1 LLAILWAC
9 STEDYVHVTSTL
21 YPPATPFV
29 TSPVSPLP
37 AGRPIHAYAYGTP
50 ATVSIS
56 LSRLTRGLITS
67 VVHNWDVVPTL
78 SMGMIRDLRRVAV
91 TLKDNPSLLE
101 ESRRKILSDVFSQ
114 PLSVEDET
122 YLFSVL
128 TRLRSEMTAVKL
140 VPPGQ
145 VLVVS
150 SEEHFSVSTR
160 GVVGGGK
167 SERTA
172 DVRVVCRDVGE
183 VLERRFGEIWFGKGM
198 FSDHSPKNY
207 EFVSEALRRGV
218 LNGSG

>member
-1 LLAILWAC
+1 
-9 STEDYVHVTSTL
+9 
-21 YPPATPFV
+21 
-29 TSPVSPLP
+29 
-37 AGRPIHAYAYGTP
+37 
-50 ATVSIS
+50 
-56 LSRLTRGLITS
+56 
-67 VVHNWDVVPTL
+67 
-78 SMGMIRDLRRVAV
+78 MGMIRDLRRIAV

-101 ESRRKILSDVFSQ
+101 ESQRKILSDVFSQ

-122 YLFSVL
+122 YLYAVL
-128 TRLRSEMTAVKL
+128 TQLRSEMTAVKL

-160 GVVGGGK
+160 GVVGGGTN
-167 SERTA
+167 ERRMA

-207 EFVSEALRRGV
+207 EFVLEALRRGV
-218 LNGSG
+218 LGGTR